1 MFNEIGINA
10 QKASKVIAR
19 LSTEEKNTVLHDMSQ
34 ELINNKDSIL
44 SSNKLDLENSKELN
58 LSPAL
63 IDRLTLNEERILGMS
78 NGLQKIIPLP
88 DPVGEVTKEWTSDD
102 GLSISKVR
110 SPFGVIG
117 VIYEARPNVT
127 SDVSGLCLKSGN
139 AVILRGSSYCL
150 DSNKA
155 ILQTLQNALK
165 KNNLDENIVQ
175 LIDSKDRED
184 TLKFM
189 QMTDYIDLIVP
200 RGGRSLI
207 NALVENAKV
216 PFILDGDG
224 NVHLYVHSDAKRS
237 DILNIVLNSK
247 VQRPGVCNA
256 LETLIIHNDIYKEM
270 GDEIIQSLLDED
282 VELFLDK
289 KIVNNHENIEEAT
302 DLHYETEFH
311 DLKLAIKIVDDLNEA
326 INHINLFSSGH
337 TESILTESDEAAE
350 LFTSSIDS
358 SVLFVNAS
366 TRFTDGEMFGFGAEI
381 GISTQKLHV
390 RGPMGLE
397 ALTSEKYVVKG
408 NGTIRKWINQKLI
421 LKNLK
426 NTIILQRKIL

>member
-58 LSPAL
+58 LSTAL

-78 NGLQKIIPLP
+78 NGLRKIIPLP
-88 DPVGEVTKEWTSDD
+88 DPVGEITKEWMSDD

-110 SPFGVIG
+110 NPFGVIG

-155 ILQTLQNALK
+155 ILQTLQNALE

-237 DILNIVLNSK
+237 DIINIILNSK

-256 LETLIIHNDIYKEM
+256 LETLIIHDDIYKEM
-270 GDEIIQSLLDED
+270 GEEIIQSLLDAD

-289 KIVNNHENIEEAT
+289 KIVNNHGKIEEAT

-311 DLKLAIKIVDDLNEA
+311 DLKLAIKVVDDLNDA

-408 NGTIRKWINQKLI
+408 NGTIRK
-421 LKNLK
+421 
-426 NTIILQRKIL
+426 

>member
-10 QKASKVIAR
+10 QKASKVIAS
-19 LSTEEKNTVLHDMSQ
+19 LSTDEKNTVLYDMSQ
-34 ELINNKDSIL
+34 ELLDNTDSIL
-44 SSNKLDLENSKELN
+44 SSNKLDLENSQELE
-58 LSPAL
+58 LSTAL
-63 IDRLTLNEERILGMS
+63 IDRLTLNEDRIIGMS

-88 DPVGEVTKEWTSDD
+88 DPVGEVTKEWESEE
-102 GLSISKVR
+102 GLMISKVR
-110 SPFGVIG
+110 NPFGVIG

-139 AVILRGSSYCL
+139 SVILRGSSYCL

-155 ILQTLQNALK
+155 ILQVLQNALE
-165 KNNLDENIVQ
+165 KNNLDKNIVQ
-175 LIDSKDRED
+175 LIDSRDRED

-200 RGGRSLI
+200 RGGKSLI

-237 DILNIVLNSK
+237 DIIDIVLNSK

-256 LETLIIHNDIYKEM
+256 LETLIIHNEIYEEM
-270 GDEIIQSLLDED
+270 GDEIIKSLLDAD

-289 KIVNNHENIEEAT
+289 KIASRYENIEEAT

-311 DLKLAIKIVDDLNEA
+311 DLKLAIKIVDDINEA

-337 TESILTESDEAAE
+337 TESILTESDDSAE

-408 NGTIRKWINQKLI
+408 NGTIRK
-421 LKNLK
+421 
-426 NTIILQRKIL
+426 

>member
-10 QKASKVIAR
+10 RKASKIIGK
-19 LSTEEKNTVLHDMSQ
+19 LGTDEKNTVLYDMSQ
-34 ELINNKDSIL
+34 ELINNKDIIL
-44 SSNKLDLENSKELN
+44 NSNKLDLENSKELE

-63 IDRLTLNEERILGMS
+63 IDRLTLNEDRIIGMS
-78 NGLQKIIPLP
+78 NGLQKIIPLS
-88 DPVGEVTKEWTSDD
+88 DPVGEVTKEWKSED
-102 GLSISKVR
+102 GLMISKVR
-110 SPFGVIG
+110 NPFGVIG

-155 ILQTLQNALK
+155 ILQVLQNALE
-165 KNNLDENIVQ
+165 KNNLDKNIVQ
-175 LIDSKDRED
+175 LIDSKDRKD

-189 QMTDYIDLIVP
+189 QLTDYIDLIVP
-200 RGGRSLI
+200 RGGKSLI

-224 NVHLYVHSDAKRS
+224 NVHLYVHTDAKRS
-237 DILNIVLNSK
+237 DIIDIVLNSK

-256 LETLIIHNDIYKEM
+256 LETLIIHNDIYQEM
-270 GDEIIQSLLDED
+270 GDEIIQALLDAD

-289 KIVNNHENIEEAT
+289 KIISSYENIEEAT

-311 DLKLAIKIVDDLNEA
+311 DLKLAIKVVDDINEA

-337 TESILTESDEAAE
+337 TESILTESDENAE

-408 NGTIRKWINQKLI
+408 NGTIRK
-421 LKNLK
+421 
-426 NTIILQRKIL
+426 

>member
-1 MFNEIGINA
+1 MFNEIGVNA
-10 QKASKVIAR
+10 QKASKIIAR

-34 ELINNKDSIL
+34 ELIKNKDGIIA
-44 SSNKLDLENSKELN
+44 SNKLDLENSKHLEL
-58 LSPAL
+58 STAL
-63 IDRLTLNEERILGMS
+63 IDRLTLNEDRILGMS
-78 NGLQKIIPLP
+78 NGLKKIIPLP
-88 DPVGEVTKEWTSDD
+88 DPVGEITKEWMSDE
-102 GLSISKVR
+102 GLFISKVR
-110 SPFGVIG
+110 NPFGVIG

-155 ILQTLQNALK
+155 ILQTLQSALQ
-165 KNNLDENIVQ
+165 KNNLDKNIVQ

-207 NALVENAKV
+207 DALVENAKV

-224 NVHLYVHSDAKRS
+224 NVHLYIHSDAKRS

-256 LETLIIHNDIYKEM
+256 LETLIIHDDIYKEM
-270 GDEIIQSLLDED
+270 GDEIIQALLEED

-289 KIVNNHENIEEAT
+289 KIVNNHRNIEEAT
-302 DLHYETEFH
+302 DIHYETEFH
-311 DLKLAIKIVDDLNEA
+311 DLKLAIKVVNNLNEA
-326 INHINLFSSGH
+326 INHINLFSTGH

-350 LFTSSIDS
+350 IFTSSIDS
-358 SVLFVNAS
+358 SVLFINAS

-408 NGTIRKWINQKLI
+408 NGTIRK
-421 LKNLK
+421 
-426 NTIILQRKIL
+426 

>member
-10 QKASKVIAR
+10 QKASKVIAS
-19 LSTEEKNTVLHDMSQ
+19 LSTDEKNTVLYDMSQ
-34 ELINNKDSIL
+34 ELLDNTDSIL
-44 SSNKLDLENSKELN
+44 SSNKLDLENSQELE
-58 LSPAL
+58 LSTAL
-63 IDRLTLNEERILGMS
+63 IDRLTLNEDRIIGMS
-78 NGLQKIIPLP
+78 NGLQKIIPLS
-88 DPVGEVTKEWTSDD
+88 DPVGEVTKEWESED
-102 GLSISKVR
+102 GLMISKVR
-110 SPFGVIG
+110 NPFGVIG

-139 AVILRGSSYCL
+139 SVILRGSSYCL

-155 ILQTLQNALK
+155 ILQVLQNALE
-165 KNNLDENIVQ
+165 KNNLDKNIVQ
-175 LIDSKDRED
+175 LIDSRDRED

-200 RGGRSLI
+200 RGGKSLI

-237 DILNIVLNSK
+237 DIIDIVLNSK

-256 LETLIIHNDIYKEM
+256 LETLIIHNEIYEEM
-270 GDEIIQSLLDED
+270 GNEIIKSLLDAD
-282 VELFLDK
+282 VQLFLDK
-289 KIVNNHENIEEAT
+289 KIASSYENIEEAT

-311 DLKLAIKIVDDLNEA
+311 DLKLAIKIVDDINEA

-337 TESILTESDEAAE
+337 TESILTESDDSAE
-350 LFTSSIDS
+350 LFTSTIDS

-408 NGTIRKWINQKLI
+408 NGTIRK
-421 LKNLK
+421 
-426 NTIILQRKIL
+426 

>member
-19 LSTEEKNTVLHDMSQ
+19 LSTDEKNTVLYDMSQ
-34 ELINNKDSIL
+34 ELLDNTDSIL
-44 SSNKLDLENSKELN
+44 SSNKLDLENSQELE
-58 LSPAL
+58 LSTAI
-63 IDRLTLNEERILGMS
+63 IDRLTLNEDRIIGMS

-88 DPVGEVTKEWTSDD
+88 DPVGEVTKEWESED
-102 GLSISKVR
+102 GLMINKVR
-110 SPFGVIG
+110 NPFGVIG

-139 AVILRGSSYCL
+139 SVILRGSSYCL

-155 ILQTLQNALK
+155 ILQVLQNALE
-165 KNNLDENIVQ
+165 KNNLDKNIVQ

-200 RGGRSLI
+200 RGGKSLI

-237 DILNIVLNSK
+237 DIIDIVLNSK

-256 LETLIIHNDIYKEM
+256 LETLIIHNEIFEEM
-270 GDEIIQSLLDED
+270 GDEIIKSLLDAD

-289 KIVNNHENIEEAT
+289 KIASRYENIEEAT

-311 DLKLAIKIVDDLNEA
+311 DLKLAIKIVDDINEA

-337 TESILTESDEAAE
+337 TESILTESDDSAE

-408 NGTIRKWINQKLI
+408 NGTIRK
-421 LKNLK
+421 
-426 NTIILQRKIL
+426 